1 MLTYISRR
9 LLHMIPLLLGISL
22 ISFIII
28 QLAPGDFLTQQALNP
43 QVSAERIAQE
53 RARFGLDKPVYV
65 QYFIWLKNALRLDFG
80 HSFSYR
86 VPVFR
91 LIGAR
96 LFNTFIL
103 SLSAMIFTWVLS
115 IPLGIISAIKQYS
128 WVDKLLTFL
137 AFLGLAI
144 PNFFFALL
152 LLFMAMRTG
161 WFPVGGMCSVNYH
174 GLSLLGQIWDRAY
187 HLILPTIVLGTSGMA
202 GLMRQMRGNLLDYLK
217 ADFVTTARAKGLS
230 ERVVVWKHAVR
241 NAINPIITIFGLSLP
256 GLLSG
261 AALTEIV
268 MAWPGL
274 GRLMLE
280 AVLAQDL
287 YLVMGSLIMGSVLL
301 ILGNLVADLLLAWV
315 DPRIRYD

>member
-1 MLTYISRR
+1 MLAYIGRR
-9 LLHMIPLLLGISL
+9 LLHMVPLLLGISL

-43 QVSAERIAQE
+43 QVSAERVAQE
-53 RARFGLDKPVYV
+53 RARFGLDRPIYL
-65 QYFIWLKNALRLDFG
+65 QYFIWLRNALRLDFG

-86 VPVFR
+86 IPVFR
-91 LIGAR
+91 LIGSR
-96 LFNTFIL
+96 LFNTFVL
-103 SLSAMIFTWVLS
+103 SLSAMAFTWILS
-115 IPLGIISAIKQYS
+115 IPLGIISAIRQYS
-128 WVDKLLTFL
+128 WVDKLLTFF

-161 WFPVGGMCSVNYH
+161 WFPVGGMYSIDYQS
-174 GLSLLGQIWDRAY
+174 LSLAGKIWDRVY

-217 ADFVTTARAKGLS
+217 ADFLTTARAKGLS
-230 ERVVVWKHAVR
+230 EGVVIWKHAVR

-261 AALTEIV
+261 AALTEII

-287 YLVMGSLIMGSVLL
+287 YLVMGSLIMSSVLL
-301 ILGNLVADLLLAWV
+301 IVSNLAADLLLAWV

>member
-1 MLTYISRR
+1 LLTYISRR
-9 LLHMIPLLLGISL
+9 LLHMVPLLLGISL

-53 RARFGLDKPVYV
+53 RARFGLDQPVYV

-103 SLSAMIFTWVLS
+103 SLSAMVFTWILS

-161 WFPVGGMCSVNYH
+161 WFPVGGMYSVSYH
-174 GLSLLGQIWDRAY
+174 DLSLLGQIWDRAH
-187 HLILPTIVLGTSGMA
+187 HLVLPTIVLGTSGMA

>member
-1 MLTYISRR
+1 MLAYIGRR
-9 LLHMIPLLLGISL
+9 LLHMVPLLLGISL

-43 QVSAERIAQE
+43 QVSAERVAQE
-53 RARFGLDKPVYV
+53 RARFGLDRPVYL
-65 QYFIWLKNALRLDFG
+65 QYFIWLSNALRLDFG

-86 VPVFR
+86 IPVFR
-91 LIGAR
+91 LIGSR
-96 LFNTFIL
+96 LFNTFVL
-103 SLSAMIFTWVLS
+103 SLSAMAFTWILS
-115 IPLGIISAIKQYS
+115 IPLGIISAIRQYS
-128 WVDKLLTFL
+128 WVDKLLTFF

-161 WFPVGGMCSVNYH
+161 WFPVGGMYSIDYQS
-174 GLSLLGQIWDRAY
+174 LSLAGKIWDRVY

-217 ADFVTTARAKGLS
+217 ADFLTTARAKGLS
-230 ERVVVWKHAVR
+230 EGVVIWKHAVR

-261 AALTEIV
+261 AALTEII

-287 YLVMGSLIMGSVLL
+287 YLVMGSLIMASVLL
-301 ILGNLVADLLLAWV
+301 IVSNLVADLLLAWV

>member
-1 MLTYISRR
+1 
-9 LLHMIPLLLGISL
+9 MIPLLIGISL
-22 ISFIII
+22 ISFFII

-53 RARFGLDKPVYV
+53 RARFGLDKPIYL
-65 QYFIWLKNALRLDFG
+65 QYLIWLKNILRLDFG
-80 HSFSYR
+80 YSFAYR
-86 VPVFR
+86 LPVFTLIKSR
-91 LIGAR
+91 LY
-96 LFNTFIL
+96 NTFIL

-115 IPLGIISAIKQYS
+115 IPLGILSAVKQYS
-128 WVDKLLTFL
+128 WLDKLITVF

-152 LLFMAMRTG
+152 LLYMAMKTG
-161 WFPVGGMCSVNYH
+161 WFPVGGMYSIGYE
-174 GLSLLGQIWDRAY
+174 SLNVGSRILDRVY

-202 GLMRQMRGNLLDYLK
+202 GLVRQMRGNLLDYLK
-217 ADFVTTARAKGLS
+217 ADFIITARAKGLS
-230 ERVVVWKHAVR
+230 ERVVILKHAVR
-241 NAINPIITIFGLSLP
+241 NAINPLITLFGFALP

-268 MAWPGL
+268 MSWPGL

-280 AVLAQDL
+280 AVLKMDL
-287 YLVMGSLIMGSVLL
+287 YLVMGSLMMGAVLL
-301 ILGNLVADLLLAWV
+301 ILGNLVADLMLAWV

>member
-1 MLTYISRR
+1 MLRYVVRR
-9 LLHMIPLLLGISL
+9 FLHMVPLVIGISL
-22 ISFIII
+22 ISFFII

-53 RARFGLDKPVYV
+53 RARFGLDKPIYL
-65 QYFIWLKNALRLDFG
+65 QYLIWLKNILHLDFG
-80 HSFSYR
+80 YSFAYR
-86 VPVFR
+86 LPVFTLIKSR
-91 LIGAR
+91 LY
-96 LFNTFIL
+96 NTFIL

-115 IPLGIISAIKQYS
+115 IPLGILSAVKQYS
-128 WVDKLLTFL
+128 WLDKLISVF

-152 LLFMAMRTG
+152 LLYMAMKTG
-161 WFPVGGMCSVNYH
+161 WFPVGGMYSINYES
-174 GLSLLGQIWDRAY
+174 LSLGGKIWDRIY
-187 HLILPTIVLGTSGMA
+187 YLILPTIVLGTAGMA
-202 GLMRQMRGNLLDYLK
+202 GLVRQMRGNLLDYLK
-217 ADFVTTARAKGLS
+217 ADFIITARAKGLS
-230 ERVVVWKHAVR
+230 ERVVILKHAVR
-241 NAINPIITIFGLSLP
+241 NAVNPLITLFGFALP

-268 MAWPGL
+268 MSWPGL

-280 AVLAQDL
+280 AVLKMDL
-287 YLVMGSLIMGSVLL
+287 YLVMGSLIMGAVLL

>member
-1 MLTYISRR
+1 MLAYIGRR
-9 LLHMIPLLLGISL
+9 LLHMVPLLLGISL

-43 QVSAERIAQE
+43 QVSAERVAQE
-53 RARFGLDKPVYV
+53 RARFGLDRPVYL
-65 QYFIWLKNALRLDFG
+65 QYFIWLSNALRLDFG

-86 VPVFR
+86 IPVFR
-91 LIGAR
+91 LIGSR
-96 LFNTFIL
+96 LFNTFVL
-103 SLSAMIFTWVLS
+103 SLSAMAFTWILS

-128 WVDKLLTFL
+128 WVDKLLTFF

-144 PNFFFALL
+144 PNFFLALL

-161 WFPVGGMCSVNYH
+161 WFPVGGMYSIDYQS
-174 GLSLLGQIWDRAY
+174 LSLAGKIWDRVY

-217 ADFVTTARAKGLS
+217 ADFLTTARAKGLS
-230 ERVVVWKHAVR
+230 EGVVIWKHAVR

-261 AALTEIV
+261 AALTEII

-287 YLVMGSLIMGSVLL
+287 YLVMGSLIMASVLL
-301 ILGNLVADLLLAWV
+301 IVGNLVADLLLAWV

>member
-161 WFPVGGMCSVNYH
+161 WFPVGGMYSVNYH

>member
-1 MLTYISRR
+1 MLAYISRR
-9 LLHMIPLLLGISL
+9 LLHMVPLLLGISL

-43 QVSAERIAQE
+43 QVSTERITQE

-65 QYFIWLKNALRLDFG
+65 QYFFWLKNALRLDFG

-91 LIGAR
+91 LIATR

-103 SLSAMIFTWVLS
+103 SLSAMIFTWILS

-161 WFPVGGMCSVNYH
+161 WFPVGGMYSINYQS
-174 GLSLLGQIWDRAY
+174 LSLFGKIGDRLY

-230 ERVVVWKHAVR
+230 ERVVIWKHAVR

>member
-1 MLTYISRR
+1 LLTYISRR

-161 WFPVGGMCSVNYH
+161 WFPVGGMYSVNYH